1 MIHYLNMVMVSP
13 IKTRHMEKLLLV
25 DIGGTNMRHAVITD
39 KSNEISNIS
48 KSPFIGNT
56 FDIQLEELLKKDNI
70 KTLIISVAGPKIK
83 NTITMTNRDYTFDAN
98 EIKEKFSLKNCYL
111 LNDWEAIAHSYS
123 FISNNI
129 ESLKQ
134 GKSFNNNILFLG
146 PGTGL
151 GAALSIDNKIVIP
164 TEIGNTS
171 NSSSRLHQNYNIE
184 IEKDTSLENVLS
196 GSAISAIY
204 KKKIGIDL
212 SSEDIFKKFLEK
224 DQIAEEVINGFIKSL
239 ADVLSDLSLTF
250 IPGDGVLLAGSL
262 IRTIHPFINKED
274 FKKRFIGNK
283 KGAHKNI
290 LEMISIGV
298 ITKERTPLYGNL
310 GFYKK
315 LT

>member
-56 FDIQLEELLKKDNI
+56 FDIQLEELLKKDDI

-98 EIKEKFSLKNCYL
+98 KIKEKFSLKNCYL

-123 FISNNI
+123 FISNSI

-184 IEKDTSLENVLS
+184 IEKDKELS
-196 GSAISAIY
+196 HFISRRESVDFPAP
-204 KKKIGIDL
+204 D
-212 SSEDIFKKFLEK
+212 
-224 DQIAEEVINGFIKSL
+224 
-239 ADVLSDLSLTF
+239 
-250 IPGDGVLLAGSL
+250 GDE
-262 IRTIHPFINKED
+262 RMINKPRRLLFD
-274 FKKRFIGNK
+274 
-283 KGAHKNI
+283 I
-290 LEMISIGV
+290 LYLLSHLINRHLHFN
-298 ITKERTPLYGNL
+298 TNCRQ
-310 GFYKK
+310 FF
-315 LT
+315 

>member
-1 MIHYLNMVMVSP
+1 M
-13 IKTRHMEKLLLV
+13 
-25 DIGGTNMRHAVITD
+25 
-39 KSNEISNIS
+39 
-48 KSPFIGNT
+48 
-56 FDIQLEELLKKDNI
+56 
-70 KTLIISVAGPKIK
+70 
-83 NTITMTNRDYTFDAN
+83 
-98 EIKEKFSLKNCYL
+98 
-111 LNDWEAIAHSYS
+111 
-123 FISNNI
+123 
-129 ESLKQ
+129 
-134 GKSFNNNILFLG
+134 G